1 MSDTHAGLLPAPAP
15 TDPPAGRGPAVLRSL
30 AAAFGHLRDFDRFV
44 GGLQAALEETEWFGR
59 LTLDVGGTPGD
70 GEAQFVIGEMTL
82 PIQGETGTHGTLR
95 AAGTDVPR
103 FYGPE
108 DLHLLAGLA
117 DFLAAVLD
125 RAREWREVERQRQM
139 LGFLLN
145 QAPVGILAC
154 DDQRRLVAANDLA
167 RRWLGGG
174 PDLWGA
180 LQARLPVDAS
190 PAGSGVPSCFH
201 LRAEGRLVFGELRV
215 SPGGGVAVAVMTDLS
230 ADQARL
236 LDALRRETYRCQWRH
251 LRLTFVLLDSPA
263 IASGLL
269 QGLPALRA
277 SLPGSTAAGP
287 YDANRVGLVFPEQG
301 RSVAVA
307 RLRRLRPL
315 PADATVRAGLAE
327 LGRDG
332 SEPEALLQ
340 AALGSLRPL
349 GDALRPAV
357 LLHDDN
363 PAVNDALALV
373 LARDFEVVASTSVE
387 RTRQLLRGRSFDAI
401 ITEVDLRAV
410 SGLELARFAAEAQPE
425 IRRYFTTVS
434 ELPEAAAADPGAAGA
449 VVFQKPFDMRALA
462 STLKKHLSVPGES
475 PV

>member
-1 MSDTHAGLLPAPAP
+1 MSETDAGLMPASGSA
-15 TDPPAGRGPAVLRSL
+15 DPQVGRGPTALRAL
-30 AAAFGHLRDFDRFV
+30 AAAFAQLRDFDRFV
-44 GGLQAALEETEWFGR
+44 GGLQAALEETDWFGR
-59 LTLDVGGTPGD
+59 LTLDVSGMPGNRE
-70 GEAQFVIGEMTL
+70 GQFVIGEMTL
-82 PIQGETGTHGTLR
+82 PLQGETGTHGTLR
-95 AAGTDVPR
+95 AAGTEEPR
-103 FYGPE
+103 FYGAE

-145 QAPVGILAC
+145 QAPEGILAC
-154 DDQRRLVAANDLA
+154 DEQHRVIAANDLA

-174 PDLWGA
+174 TDLWAALRALLPADAPEVGPGA
-180 LQARLPVDAS
+180 RT
-190 PAGSGVPSCFH
+190 CFH
-201 LRAEGRLVFGELRV
+201 LRAEGRLIFGELRE
-215 SPGGGVAVAVMTDLS
+215 STGGVVVVVLTDLS

-263 IASGLL
+263 IAGGLL

-277 SLPGSTAAGP
+277 SLPGSTASGP

-307 RLRRLRPL
+307 RLRRVRPL
-315 PADATVRAGLAE
+315 PAGGTVRAGLAE

-340 AALGSLRPL
+340 AALASLRPL
-349 GDALRPAV
+349 GDVLRPAV

-363 PAVNDALALV
+363 PAVNEALTLV

-410 SGLELARFAAEAQPE
+410 SGLELARFAVEAQPE
-425 IRRYFTTVS
+425 IRRFFTTVS
-434 ELPEAAAADPGAAGA
+434 ELPAAAAADPGAAGA

-462 STLKKHLSVPGES
+462 NTLKRQLLAPGEF
-475 PV
+475 PA